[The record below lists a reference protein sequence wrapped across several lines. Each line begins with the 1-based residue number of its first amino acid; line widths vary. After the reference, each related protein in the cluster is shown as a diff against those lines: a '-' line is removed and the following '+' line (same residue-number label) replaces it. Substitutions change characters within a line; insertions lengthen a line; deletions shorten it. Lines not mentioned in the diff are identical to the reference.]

1 MIYLKLFEEF
11 ETSDLTLNLL
21 NEKITLDEYLISIEN
36 SLNESLLSGIAQF
49 FTNFKTKVLDG
60 LFTFLKQA
68 AKVGFKIFDAVLS
81 LVKLAMSQI
90 SKFKEKNPTL
100 FKIIVITLIIL
111 FLMIISASSACAQ
124 AAGKPIDPSKIEMA
138 IGWIKMNN
146 FSFAEG
152 KEEGW
157 KILNQSMTYLVDL
170 KDGKIDGDYTQRV
183 ADLAG
188 EAIKSVTDMTKQAKK
203 DDSVAQMCQKLLEN
217 GKDFISNPK
226 YFGGGIGVIK

>member
-1 MIYLKLFEEF
+1 MKHLKLFEDF
-11 ETSDLTLNLL
+11 QTSDLTLNLI
-21 NEKITLDEYLISIEN
+21 NEKITLNQYLNSIES
-36 SLNESLLSGIAQF
+36 SLNESLLSGITQF
-49 FTNFKTKVLDG
+49 FNSFKKNVLDG

-68 AKVGFKIFDAVLS
+68 AKVGFKIFNSAFS
-81 LVKLAMSQI
+81 LLKLAMGQI

-100 FKIIVITLIIL
+100 FKIIVITLL
-111 FLMIISASSACAQ
+111 VLLLMIVSASSACAQ

-138 IGWIKMNN
+138 IGWIKTNN
-146 FSFAEG
+146 FQFAEG

-183 ADLAG
+183 SDLAG

-203 DDSVAQMCQKLLEN
+203 DDTIAQMCQKLLEN
-217 GKDFISNPK
+217 GKEFISNPK
-226 YFGGGIGVIK
+226 YFGGGIGVTK

>member
-1 MIYLKLFEEF
+1 MKHLKLFEDF
-11 ETSDLTLNLL
+11 QTSDLTLNLI
-21 NEKITLDEYLISIEN
+21 NEKITLNQYLNSIES
-36 SLNESLLSGIAQF
+36 SLNESLLSGITQF
-49 FTNFKTKVLDG
+49 FNSFKKNVLDG

-68 AKVGFKIFDAVLS
+68 AKVGFKIFNSAFS
-81 LVKLAMSQI
+81 LLKLAMGQI

-100 FKIIVITLIIL
+100 FKIIVITLL
-111 FLMIISASSACAQ
+111 VLLLMIVSASSACAQ

-146 FSFAEG
+146 FQFAEG

-183 ADLAG
+183 SDLAG

-203 DDSVAQMCQKLLEN
+203 DDSIAQMCQKLLEN
-217 GKDFISNPK
+217 GKEFISNPK
-226 YFGGGIGVIK
+226 YFGGGIGVTK